1 MAVTISRRDRHRLEA
16 AEGYLLLEMPEQ
28 ALREL
33 DGIRR
38 SGFNNAAVSRT
49 RGEALRDL
57 RRHEEA
63 IVDFEQADELEADDL
78 TTLMGMAW
86 CLKRTDRLP
95 DAIDVMKR
103 AYKAHPEEPV
113 VLYNIAC
120 YLALADEKEQALS
133 WLGRALRME
142 PGLRR
147 LISEEPDFDG
157 LRDDPDFLFVVTDPR
172 EKGEAT

>member
-1 MAVTISRRDRHRLEA
+1 MAITISRRDRHRLES
-16 AEGYLLLEMPEQ
+16 AEGYLLLEMPQQ

-33 DGIRR
+33 DGILR
-38 SGFNNAAVSRT
+38 SGFSNAAVRRT
-49 RGEALRDL
+49 RGEALREL

-63 IVDFEQADELEADDL
+63 LVEFEQADELDSDNL

-86 CLKRTDRLP
+86 CLKRLDRL
-95 DAIDVMKR
+95 DEAIDAMQR
-103 AYKAHPEEPV
+103 AYRAHPEEPV

-120 YLALADEKEQALS
+120 YLTLADEKEQALS

-142 PGLRR
+142 PKLRR
-147 LISEEPDFDG
+147 LIPDEPDFDR
-157 LRDDPDFLFVVTDPR
+157 LRDDPDFLFVITDPR